1 MHMSDCLGGY
11 DFFDE
16 EHLEEISEPRLVNRG
31 QVTKDIFDKKY
42 FLILF
47 VQQYMR
53 IINKSK
59 ILIMSKLEKL
69 PRNRLTQ
76 HL

>member
-1 MHMSDCLGGY
+1 MANGIM
-11 DFFDE
+11 
-16 EHLEEISEPRLVNRG
+16 
-31 QVTKDIFDKKY
+31 Y